1 METAGGAKKGSSTV
15 ARGGRRRWHEEAELY
30 VGMGTKTTVGTRG
43 ADFSVEDRNDNRQG
57 RGGVRAGVEDRTM
70 VRAILGLF
78 GSI

>member
-1 METAGGAKKGSSTV
+1 MKTAGGAKKGSSTA
-15 ARGGRRRWHEEAELY
+15 AREGRCRWHEEAELS
-30 VGMGTKTTVGTRG
+30 GGIGTKTTVGTRG

-70 VRAILGLF
+70 ARAISGLF